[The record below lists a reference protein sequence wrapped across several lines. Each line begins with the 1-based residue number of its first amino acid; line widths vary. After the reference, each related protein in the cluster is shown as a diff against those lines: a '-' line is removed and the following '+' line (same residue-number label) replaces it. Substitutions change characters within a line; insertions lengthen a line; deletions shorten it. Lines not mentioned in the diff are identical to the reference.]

1 VTALDT
7 ARRAAAESAP
17 AGCDRATS
25 DYAALMSAVQRAH
38 LLDRSA
44 SAYVP
49 RMLLLAAMTTGGAL
63 TFLWLGRSWWQ
74 IALAAHFGVV
84 FAQLGF
90 LGHDAGHQQIFR
102 SRRWN
107 DRVGLLLSNL
117 GVGLSYGWWVDK
129 HNRHHR
135 HPNAVGRDPDVA
147 RNVLAWT
154 EQQANQQ
161 RGLLRV
167 VARHQAA
174 FFFPLLLLEAL
185 NLHVGSVRTLLR
197 KPREHVV
204 ELALLSAHV
213 AGGLALALLVLRP
226 LQAFV
231 FVVAQQSVFG
241 LYLGCSFAPNHKGMP
256 MLDDAT
262 SSDFFRRQVLTA
274 RNITGGR
281 LLTAVFGGLNYQ
293 IEHHLFPSM
302 PSRNLRRCRP
312 IVKEF
317 CAARGVDYC
326 EKHLFGSY
334 AQALRYLRSVRP
346 RGADWAMPDAAP
358 GAVPFEEADM
368 AGKNKGGREARKPKQ
383 EQNKKQKGQQPTPAN
398 RAVDAI
404 NLPTGS
410 RKK

>member
-1 VTALDT
+1 VTAVDT
-7 ARRAAAESAP
+7 ALRAAAESAP
-17 AGCDRATS
+17 AGCDRAPS
-25 DYAALMSAVQRAH
+25 DYATLLSAVQRAH
-38 LLDRSA
+38 LLDRSGA
-44 SAYVP
+44 AYVS
-49 RMLLLAAMTTGGAL
+49 RMLLLAAMTTGGAA
-63 TFLWLGRSWWQ
+63 TSLWVGRSWWQ
-74 IALAAHFGVV
+74 IAMAAYFGVV
-84 FAQLGF
+84 FGQLGF

-154 EQQANQQ
+154 EEQANQQ

-167 VARHQAA
+167 VASHQAA

-185 NLHVGSVRTLLR
+185 NLHVGSARTLLR
-197 KPREHVV
+197 KPREHVR
-204 ELALLSAHV
+204 ELTLLSLHV
-213 AGGLALALLVLRP
+213 GGGLAVVLLVLPP
-226 LQAFV
+226 LQALV
-231 FVVAQQSVFG
+231 FVVVQQSVFG

-256 MLDDAT
+256 ILDDAT
-262 SSDFFRRQVLTA
+262 SGDFFRRQVLTA

-281 LLTAVFGGLNYQ
+281 VLTAAFGGLNYQ

-302 PSRNLRRCRP
+302 PSRNLRSCRP
-312 IVKEF
+312 IVKDF

-334 AQALRYLRSVRP
+334 VQALRYLRSVRP
-346 RGADWAMPDAAP
+346 RGAHS
-358 GAVPFEEADM
+358 AVPDM
-368 AGKNKGGREARKPKQ
+368 A
-383 EQNKKQKGQQPTPAN
+383 
-398 RAVDAI
+398 
-404 NLPTGS
+404 TGS
-410 RKK
+410 APSRRP